1 MDISR
6 IREAIAQR
14 QTMGDQ
20 EPKGKQEPKPT
31 KVAPPVKPGLKFYAG
46 GKEKTTTGMSNAF
59 KDAGIDE
66 AQVYKFAEEFGLP
79 TGSNKE
85 FQEATMALLEKT
97 PAGKAKLAEINSKY
111 GETKAGTLADNM
123 LGARTVDMMRG
134 IIQNKAAQDESNR
147 INSLTRHF
155 VVTPEGDAYSYGEDK
170 EGFEEYRRTNKVGK
184 GASKVEGADLQK
196 LKSRFPKLFTEEAS
210 LQRFLKANPG
220 AYTN

>member
-14 QTMGDQ
+14 QTMGEQ

-31 KVAPPVKPGLKFYAG
+31 KVAAPVKPGLKFYAG

-66 AQVYKFAEEFGLP
+66 AQVYKFAEEYGLP

-97 PAGKAKLAEINSKY
+97 PAGKAKLAEIDSKY

-134 IIQNKAAQDESNR
+134 IIQNKAAQDEDNR
-147 INSLTRHF
+147 ITGLSKRF
-155 VVTPEGDAYSYGEDK
+155 VRTPDGLEYSYGNDV
-170 EGFEEYRRTNKVGK
+170 EGFNEYMRTHKISDKAVRVQGEDLEKLKKRYPRLFNQEV
-184 GASKVEGADLQK
+184 DLQK
-196 LKSRFPKLFTEEAS
+196 
-210 LQRFLKANPG
+210 FLKDNPG
-220 AYTN
+220 AYSN